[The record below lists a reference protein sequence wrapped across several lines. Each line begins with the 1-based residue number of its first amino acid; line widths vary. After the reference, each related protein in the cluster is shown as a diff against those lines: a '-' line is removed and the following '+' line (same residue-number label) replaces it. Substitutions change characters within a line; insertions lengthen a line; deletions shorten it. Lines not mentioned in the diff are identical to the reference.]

1 MQVHL
6 VHLTSI
12 KIDKSCTQMILCNFS
27 TTHMARSGWM
37 TTYRRQH
44 QPKKANS
51 VSLFLQI
58 WQLRMPTLNQRLRSF
73 PTESRV
79 AIFLQ
84 CRQDSPLPPPINRSE
99 FHSLREKKIRSKVC
113 HLLSVFLSLTLHRPN
128 SKPRPPPISPASF
141 PPQATARPPYVKSV
155 TTVAAASTMWAAAP
169 LAAKLSINAATSLT
183 LSSTLA
189 RHHRHA
195 WWYHYKI

>member
-1 MQVHL
+1 
-6 VHLTSI
+6 
-12 KIDKSCTQMILCNFS
+12 MILCNFS

-58 WQLRMPTLNQRLRSF
+58 WQLRMSTLNQRLGSF

-113 HLLSVFLSLTLHRPN
+113 DLLSIFLSLTLHRPN
-128 SKPRPPPISPASF
+128 SKPRPPPISPTSF

>member
-1 MQVHL
+1 
-6 VHLTSI
+6 
-12 KIDKSCTQMILCNFS
+12 
-27 TTHMARSGWM
+27 
-37 TTYRRQH
+37 
-44 QPKKANS
+44 
-51 VSLFLQI
+51 
-58 WQLRMPTLNQRLRSF
+58 MPTLNQRLGSF

-79 AIFLQ
+79 AIFPQ

-141 PPQATARPPYVKSV
+141 PPQATARPPHVKSV
-155 TTVAAASTMWAAAP
+155 TTVAAASAMWAATT

-183 LSSTLA
+183 SSSMLA
-189 RHHRHA
+189 RHKRHA
-195 WWYHYKI
+195 RWSAPFPLLLLLLLFLLYAEFHYFEQWNMNYNSRPLFQWTLGRTNSGPRPNVWSGPSPCI